1 MPSVTESRDRVAPP
15 QTSGLAVDAAG
26 FMSLSPPETQDKRLA
41 IAVLIVSG
49 LVFAATAPFAKVML
63 AQVDA
68 FIPAYQAAFVVNELI
83 TASLLFGQYR
93 VLRAPKL
100 AVLGAGYFFTAL
112 IAIAHA
118 LTFPGAFAE
127 TGLLGAGPQTTA
139 WLFMLWH
146 GGFPLFVIAYSL
158 LGDGPNAR
166 ITAAR
171 ALAFSA
177 LLVCVLV
184 MIVTLGHD
192 GLPRMMAN
200 NATTWTLTT
209 VVSIVL
215 AINAVALALVY
226 RWRNRSTLDLWLCV
240 VMAAWIFEVGL
251 SSLLDAARYDLGFY
265 LGRIYGLAASCFVL
279 LVLIQDINTRQWHL
293 ALGKRDL
300 NIRAQGLEQDLQWQ
314 VVALQRSSAEL
325 EAKELDLRRQALN
338 LTTLIENLPFGVT
351 LIGPDLRIITFNR
364 KFIELFGL
372 DEAAFAAGHSFEK
385 FIRQMAEKGEYGPG
399 DAETLTRDRMR
410 NLGNQRRAKFER
422 ERPDGST
429 LEIHH
434 IPLVDG
440 SFVYAYFDI
449 SDRKKRLQQA
459 VRAQKLEAVGSLTG
473 GIAHDFNN
481 MLTVMIGNLDFLR
494 LHLRDDAAGQEY
506 VTDATHAARQ
516 ASDLTRQLLAFAK
529 KQALDPKSVDIGGL
543 VHNAVKLLRRTLG
556 DSIVIRSTAAPSL
569 WNAFVD
575 EGQLEAAIV
584 NLSVNARDAMPNGGD
599 LLIEARNEVL
609 EADYAAAQVDV
620 KPGDYVLVEVTDS
633 GIGIPP
639 ENLPRIFEPFFSTKE
654 DFRGTGLGLA
664 MVYGFV
670 KQSGGH
676 ISVYS
681 EVGKGTTVRLYLPR
695 MPDKLARATAPVV
708 NSGAVVASGEATIL
722 VVDDNPSVRS
732 ITIRQLEGLGYSVL
746 AAANGTEAL
755 AVFER
760 EPGIDLVLS
769 DISMPGGKSGW
780 DIVREMRARRPTLR
794 CLLMSGFPAAM
805 TGEQSDD
812 GVQVLRKPF
821 QRDELSRRIRS
832 VLAEPA

>member
-1 MPSVTESRDRVAPP
+1 MP
-15 QTSGLAVDAAG
+15 GMAVDTVG
-26 FMSLSPPETQDKRLA
+26 FMSLSPPEAGDKQLA
-41 IAVLIVSG
+41 LAVLIVSG
-49 LVFAATAPFAKVML
+49 VVFAATAPFAKVML

-100 AVLGAGYFFTAL
+100 AILGAGYFFTAL
-112 IAIAHA
+112 IAMVHA
-118 LTFPGAFAE
+118 LTFPGAFADS
-127 TGLLGAGPQTTA
+127 GLLGGGSQTTA
-139 WLFMLWH
+139 WLYMLWH
-146 GGFPLFVIAYSL
+146 AGFPLYVIAYAL
-158 LGDGPNAR
+158 LGDGPNIR
-166 ITAAR
+166 VTATR
-171 ALAFSA
+171 ALAFTA
-177 LLVCVLV
+177 LLVCVMLMV
-184 MIVTLGHD
+184 VTLGHNR
-192 GLPRMMAN
+192 LPRMMAD
-200 NATTWTLTT
+200 NATTWTLTI
-209 VVSIVL
+209 VVSLVL
-215 AINAVALALVY
+215 AINVVALVFVY
-226 RWRNRSTLDLWLCV
+226 RRRERSALDLWLCV
-240 VMAAWIFEVGL
+240 VTVVWICEIGL
-251 SSLLDAARYDLGFY
+251 SSLLDAARFDLGFY

-293 ALGKRDL
+293 AMGKREL
-300 NIRAQGLEQDLQWQ
+300 NLRAQGLERDLQWHG
-314 VVALQRSSAEL
+314 VALQQSSAAL
-325 EAKELDLRRQALN
+325 EASELDVRRKALN
-338 LTTLIENLPFGVT
+338 LTTLIENLPFGLT
-351 LIGPDLRIITFNR
+351 LVGPDLRIHAFNR
-364 KFIELFGL
+364 KFTELFGL
-372 DEAAFAAGHSFEK
+372 AAPDFTIGYPFEK
-385 FIRQMAEKGEYGPG
+385 FVRSMAEKGEYGPG
-399 DAETLTRDRMR
+399 DPETLIRERLAKLSDRS
-410 NLGNQRRAKFER
+410 RAKFER
-422 ERPDGST
+422 ERPDGTT

-434 IPLVDG
+434 IPLSDG

-494 LHLRDDAAGQEY
+494 LHLRDDTAGQEY
-506 VTDATHAARQ
+506 VTDAMHAARQ
-516 ASDLTRQLLAFAK
+516 AADLTRQLLAFAK
-529 KQALDPKSVDIGGL
+529 QQTLEPKSVDIGGL
-543 VHNAVKLLRRTLG
+543 LYNVVKLLRRTLG
-556 DSIVIRSTAAPSL
+556 DNIEIRSIASPSL
-569 WNAFVD
+569 WNALID

-584 NLSVNARDAMPNGGD
+584 NLAVNARDAMPNGGD
-599 LLIEARNEVL
+599 LVIEARNEIL
-609 EADYAAAQVDV
+609 EADYAAAQTDV
-620 KPGDYVLVEVTDS
+620 KPGDYVLIEVTDS
-633 GIGIPP
+633 GTGIPP

-681 EVGKGTTVRLYLPR
+681 EMGKGTTFRLYMPR
-695 MPDKLARATAPVV
+695 VPDKFVRASSADRQ
-708 NSGAVVASGEATIL
+708 AVASAPPTPGGATIL

-755 AVFER
+755 ATFAR

-780 DIVREMRARRPTLR
+780 DIVREVRARRPTVR

-805 TGEQSDD
+805 TGEKSDD

-821 QRDELSRRIRS
+821 QRDELSRRIRA
-832 VLAEPA
+832 VLAGPA